1 MKYKQNSNL
10 NNQEFHDE
18 KQFEKQIEK
27 QIEEIESIIGYTFKN
42 RNILIQAL
50 THSTYAYENKNDLI
64 KDNERLE
71 FLGDCV
77 LDLIIGDLLYREPVE
92 YSEGVMS
99 KNRAIIVCE
108 STLSEIA
115 KGINLGDYLLLGKG
129 EEQTKGRFK
138 NSNLSNAMESII
150 AAVYLDGG
158 YEVSYQLVKKL
169 FSPALQQAVDGNIV
183 FDYKSKVLEY
193 VQGIQQQGSIEFV
206 IVKEEG
212 PDHNRKFFAQVHY
225 YHMIIGCGIGSTKK
239 EAEQEAAKEAFV
251 HIKTIKNPEQFAS
264 LADKE

>member
-1 MKYKQNSNL
+1 MSEIQHDPSNHPLYQKYKPLEEYLKKLEKSL
-10 NNQEFHDE
+10 CYEFKD
-18 KQFEKQIEK
+18 
-27 QIEEIESIIGYTFKN
+27 
-42 RNILIQAL
+42 RMILIQAL
-50 THSTYAYENKNDLI
+50 THSTYSYENKHDHV

-77 LDLIIGDLLYREPVE
+77 LDLIIGDLLYREPME

-108 STLSEIA
+108 TTLSDIA
-115 KGINLGDYLLLGKG
+115 RKINLGDYLLLGKG
-129 EEQTKGRFK
+129 EEQTKGREK
-138 NSNLSNAMESII
+138 NSNLSNAMESVI

-158 YEVSYQLVKKL
+158 FESAYELVKTL
-169 FSPALQQAVDGNIV
+169 FSSATLQAVKGNLV

-212 PDHNRKFFAQVHY
+212 PDHNRTFFAQVHY
-225 YHMIIGCGIGSTKK
+225 YGIIVGSGAGSTKK
-239 EAEQEAAKEAFV
+239 EAEQEAAKEALV
-251 HIKTIKNPEQFAS
+251 RIKTVQIP
-264 LADKE
+264 

>member
-1 MKYKQNSNL
+1 MGMDLHQL
-10 NNQEFHDE
+10 E
-18 KQFEKQIEK
+18 QILCYDFK
-27 QIEEIESIIGYTFKN
+27 DVSI
-42 RNILIQAL
+42 LMQAL
-50 THSTYAYENKNDLI
+50 THSTYSYENRNNHV

-108 STLSEIA
+108 TTLSDIA
-115 KGINLGDYLLLGKG
+115 RKISLGDYLLLGKG
-129 EEQTKGRFK
+129 EELTKGREK
-138 NSNLSNAMESII
+138 NSNLSNAMESVI

-158 YEVSYQLVKKL
+158 FDASYSLVKRL
-169 FSPALQQAVDGNIV
+169 FALPIQQAVKGNII

-212 PDHNRKFFAQVHY
+212 PDHNRTFFAQVHY
-225 YHMIIGCGIGSTKK
+225 HGDIVGSGIGSTKK
-239 EAEQEAAKEAFV
+239 EAEQEAAKEALD
-251 HIKTIKNPEQFAS
+251 HIKPAKTAG
-264 LADKE
+264 A